1 LGAVKQRLVI
11 LGAPASG
18 KGTQAAMI
26 RERFGIETA
35 SPGAMLRAEKAAG
48 TALGMEADR
57 QTSNGQLLPDATIV
71 KLVDEWLAVHD
82 GAFTFDGYPR
92 TIGQAEALESILKKR
107 GTPLEAAILLDL
119 DLDFDTILHR
129 VQHRLV
135 CASCGA
141 TLGLGFQ
148 VASDESP
155 CPKCG
160 GKLTRRSDDNPA
172 TLEHRMAE
180 YREKT
185 EPLVSYYRVRG
196 ILYEVDASRPPDEVF
211 ASIAAILQ

>member
-1 LGAVKQRLVI
+1 
-11 LGAPASG
+11 
-18 KGTQAAMI
+18 MI
-26 RERFGIETA
+26 RDRFGIETA
-35 SPGAMLRAEKAAG
+35 SPGAMLRAERAAG

-57 QTSNGQLLPDATIV
+57 QTSNGQLLPDATIM

-82 GAFTFDGYPR
+82 GAFTFDGFPR
-92 TIGQAEALESILKKR
+92 TIGQAEALEKVLEKR
-107 GTPLEAAILLDL
+107 GTPLEAAILLDV
-119 DLDFDTILHR
+119 DFDTIRQR

-135 CASCGA
+135 CADCGA

-148 VASDESP
+148 VASEQSP

-160 GKLTRRSDDNPA
+160 GKLTRRSDDNFE
-172 TLEHRMAE
+172 TLQHRMAE

-185 EPLVSYYRVRG
+185 EPLVSYYQARG
-196 ILYEVDASRPPDEVF
+196 ILCEVDASRPADEVF